1 MRSSPH
7 KAGRL
12 NNEEPEPGCSVKNR
26 MNRQAPGLPDHQ
38 QNKIITS
45 NLHYYRERVKP
56 RYILHTRFNP
66 TENNIDQLLIS
77 FREYAVGKYFPYDI
91 SDYYQRLQY

>member
-1 MRSSPH
+1 MLLRDSTGESAMDRAGDSS
-7 KAGRL
+7 
-12 NNEEPEPGCSVKNR
+12 
-26 MNRQAPGLPDHQ
+26 MNSQAPGLPDHQ
-38 QNKIITS
+38 KNKIITS
-45 NLHYYRERVKP
+45 NLHYYREMVKP